1 MRRIFL
7 DMDGVLTKWEHSSIE
22 QVASRGYFIHRQP
35 QKNVI
40 DAVTI
45 LSKNKDIN
53 LYILSSVF
61 MDDHSINEKVEWNRI
76 HVPVIPIERQIFV
89 PYGMSKEAGLDMIGG
104 IKKDDVL
111 LDDFSE
117 NLHKWGGV
125 GIKLYNGIN
134 GTKGT
139 WTGYSV
145 HASMKPEFL
154 ARQIAAIAM
163 YSDLKEEMV

>member
-1 MRRIFL
+1 MSRIFL

-45 LSKNKDIN
+45 LAKNKDIN

-76 HVPVIPIERQIFV
+76 HVPVIPIERQIFYQEL
-89 PYGMSKEAGLDMIGG
+89 P
-104 IKKDDVL
+104 
-111 LDDFSE
+111 FSE
-117 NLHKWGGV
+117 TCLR
-125 GIKLYNGIN
+125 
-134 GTKGT
+134 
-139 WTGYSV
+139 
-145 HASMKPEFL
+145 M
-154 ARQIAAIAM
+154 
-163 YSDLKEEMV
+163 